1 MTEEP
6 SRVKAPPHPKV
17 QAQRYRDLLKQALEE
32 IDKTAATIVTNLDL
46 EARLLPRAAFTG
58 APGTYARHV
67 HNILS
72 DVAAGR

>member
-32 IDKTAATIVTNLDL
+32 LDKTAATIVESLQI
-46 EARLLPRAAFTG
+46 EARLLPRDAFIG

-72 DVAAGR
+72 DVVAGR